1 MLARVLARPPAVWGR
16 RRVSLGTSIFC
27 LSLNTVILQEH
38 SNSPFTNPGAFSS
51 LPVTRRSILQHQRC
65 RPPLFERTIRRR
77 VRWPGWTMLEMTF
90 LASVCLPLS
99 LTFAVYDCW
108 LGGGQRSKACQPPHP
123 PLLPVDVLYSQL
135 FQAADQM
142 ANRLCLL
149 IWSLLP
155 DKTVVFFRC
164 SIWTMCKLMHVCTL
178 TLCSHLRCT
187 NILFVCGKIRIWNR
201 C

>member
-1 MLARVLARPPAVWGR
+1 M
-16 RRVSLGTSIFC
+16 SLGTSIFC

-38 SNSPFTNPGAFSS
+38 SNSPFTHPGAFSS

-108 LGGGQRSKACQPPHP
+108 WGGGQRSKRLPTTPPP
-123 PLLPVDVLYSQL
+123 TCRCAVFTAFPGCGPDGKQTLFAYLKSPSRQNSSFLPLLHLNDVQIDACVHPDTVFTFAVHKYPVCLWKNQDLK
-135 FQAADQM
+135 QM
-142 ANRLCLL
+142 LTDDFTNRLH
-149 IWSLLP
+149 
-155 DKTVVFFRC
+155 KYRNV
-164 SIWTMCKLMHVCTL
+164 HV
-178 TLCSHLRCT
+178 
-187 NILFVCGKIRIWNR
+187 
-201 C
+201 